1 MNRASHS
8 VSRSLVL
15 ALAFA
20 GVVASCA
27 AAFADEKLQR
37 EGRTWVRTE
46 DGTLPTGHS
55 VRVITGV
62 GNVTIDNSGKPFTY
76 TVRKRSS
83 QVREQDAKKQFNALR
98 VSASRRGEVSV
109 LEGDWPRNSAL
120 ASGFAADIVVHVPR
134 ELDLVLVDT
143 LSGNVTVTSSFAKL
157 DLGTRGGNIQV
168 TEAGNLVKLR
178 TMGGNVTIG
187 RANGDVFIRSGG
199 GDVRLGEAKGK
210 VEVVSMGGNV
220 WMDRVG
226 STTVRSGGSNIEI
239 RQCLGD
245 LNINNGGGAVSLGEV
260 GGSAVVESGG
270 GNIRVG
276 SVHGRVVAST
286 ANGNI
291 EMWNVGGGAQAHSQ
305 AGTIVA
311 EFVGSKDSFS
321 ESFLRTT
328 AGDIVVYLKNGT
340 PATVRAASE
349 MAKRN
354 QGIHSEFPELHI
366 VNEGSEFGPKMTY
379 AEGSVNG
386 GGPLLKVRTSV
397 GQIDFRKGK

>member
-1 MNRASHS
+1 MNRTPHS
-8 VSRSLVL
+8 VSRSLAV
-15 ALAFA
+15 ALAITGLIA
-20 GVVASCA
+20 TCA
-27 AAFADEKLQR
+27 TALAEEKMQR
-37 EGRTWVRTE
+37 EGRTWVKTE
-46 DGTLPTGHS
+46 NGTLATGRS

-83 QVREQDAKKQFNALR
+83 QVREQDAKKQFHALR
-98 VSASRRGEVSV
+98 VSASRRGDVSV
-109 LEGDWPRNSAL
+109 LEGDWPRNSGI
-120 ASGFAADIVVHVPR
+120 ASGFGADFVVHVPR

-143 LSGNVTVTSSFAKL
+143 LSGNITVTSSSAKL

-168 TEAGNLVKLR
+168 DEAGNLVKLR
-178 TMGGNVTIG
+178 TMGGNITIG

-199 GDVRLGEAKGK
+199 GDVRLGQAKGK
-210 VEVVSMGGNV
+210 VEVVSMGGNI
-220 WMDRVG
+220 WMDRVA
-226 STTVRSGGSNIEI
+226 SAKIRAGGSNIDI

-245 LNINNGGGAVSLGEV
+245 LNINTGGGGVSLGEV

-276 SVHGRVVAST
+276 SVHGRMVAST

-291 EMWNVGGGAQAHSQ
+291 EMWKVGGGAQAQSQ

-311 EFVGSKDSFS
+311 EFVGSKDSFG
-321 ESFLRTT
+321 ESSLHTT

-340 PATVRAASE
+340 PATVQAASE

-354 QGIHSEFPELHI
+354 QGIHSEFPELRI
-366 VNEGSEFGPKMTY
+366 VNEGSGFGPKMTY

>member
-1 MNRASHS
+1 MTRTAHS
-8 VSRSLVL
+8 VSRSMVL
-15 ALAFA
+15 AL
-20 GVVASCA
+20 VVIGMAASCA
-27 AAFADEKLQR
+27 IAFSQEKLQR
-37 EGRTWVRTE
+37 EGRTWVRSE
-46 DGTLPTGHS
+46 NGTLPTGRS

-62 GNVTIDNSGKPFTY
+62 GNVTIDNVGKPFTY

-83 QVREQDAKKQFNALR
+83 QVREQDAKKQFSALR
-98 VSASRRGEVSV
+98 VSGSRRGDVSV
-109 LEGDWPRNSAL
+109 LEGDWPRNSGM
-120 ASGFAADIVVHVPR
+120 ASGFGADFFVHVPR

-143 LSGNVTVTSSFAKL
+143 LSGNVTVTSSFARL
-157 DLGTRGGNIQV
+157 DLGTRDGNIQV
-168 TEAGNLVKLR
+168 NEAGNLVRVR
-178 TMGGNVTIG
+178 TMGGNITIG

-199 GDVRLGEAKGK
+199 GDVRVGQAKGK
-210 VEVVSMGGNV
+210 VEVVSMGGNI
-220 WMDRVG
+220 WMDRAG
-226 STTVRSGGSNIEI
+226 SAKVRAGGSNIDI
-239 RQCLGD
+239 HQCLGD
-245 LNINNGGGAVSLGEV
+245 LNINTGGGGVSLGEV

-276 SVHGRVVAST
+276 SVHGRMVAST

-291 EMWNVGGGAQAHSQ
+291 EMWKLGGGAQAQSQ

-321 ESFLRTT
+321 ESFLHTT
-328 AGDIVVYLKNGT
+328 AGDIVVYLKSGT
-340 PATVRAASE
+340 PATVQAASE

-354 QGIHSEFPELHI
+354 QGIHSEFPELRI
-366 VNEGSEFGPKMTY
+366 VSEGSEIGPKMTY

>member
-1 MNRASHS
+1 MSRTAHS
-8 VSRSLVL
+8 VSRTFALSLVVTGFVAISAL
-15 ALAFA
+15 ALAE
-20 GVVASCA
+20 
-27 AAFADEKLQR
+27 DKLER

-46 DGTLPTGHS
+46 NGSLPTGRS

-98 VSASRRGEVSV
+98 VSGSRRGDVSV
-109 LEGDWPRNSAL
+109 LEGDWPRNAGI
-120 ASGFAADIVVHVPR
+120 ASGFAADFVVHVPR

-168 TEAGNLVKLR
+168 DEAGNLVKVR
-178 TMGGNVTIG
+178 TMGGNITIG
-187 RANGDVFIRSGG
+187 RANGDVYIRSGG
-199 GDVRLGEAKGK
+199 GDIRLGQAKGK
-210 VEVVSMGGNV
+210 VEVVSMGGNI

-226 STTVRSGGSNIEI
+226 TAKVRAGGANIDI
-239 RQCLGD
+239 HQCLGD
-245 LNINNGGGAVSLGEV
+245 LNVNTSGGGVSLGEV
-260 GGSAVVESGG
+260 GGSAIVESGG
-270 GNIRVG
+270 GNIRLG
-276 SVHGRVVAST
+276 SVRGRVVAST

-291 EMWNVGGGAQAHSQ
+291 EMWKVGGGAQAQSQ

-311 EFVGSKDSFS
+311 EFVGSKDSFG
-321 ESFLRTT
+321 ESFLHTT

-340 PATVRAASE
+340 PATVQAASE
-349 MAKRN
+349 MGKRN
-354 QGIHSEFPELHI
+354 QGIRSDFPELHI
-366 VNEGSEFGPKMTY
+366 VSEGSEYGPRMTY

-386 GGPLLKVRTSV
+386 GGPLLKVSTSV